1 MARRP
6 RSVLMRAVILPLLLT
21 AALVAAGAAMAGGP
35 GTHADDGKAKAAAH
49 RGNATADHDDKPET
63 NRTWDRENRTAAR
76 ESYAENR
83 TALMETFVARLQ
95 SVRASWLEN
104 ATKVRED
111 CHADNESAKHCV
123 RDGYRSWREAHRVEI
138 KELRAE
144 LRALFDSWH
153 AGRRASD

>member
-1 MARRP
+1 MSRWP

-21 AALVAAGAAMAGGP
+21 AVLVAAGAAVAGGP
-35 GTHADDGKAKAAAH
+35 RTHADDGKATAAAH
-49 RGNATADHDDKPET
+49 RGNATADHDDGET

-76 ESYAENR
+76 ESFAENR

-111 CHADNESAKHCV
+111 CHVDDESAKHCV
-123 RDGYRSWREAHRVEI
+123 RDGYRSWREAHRVEM